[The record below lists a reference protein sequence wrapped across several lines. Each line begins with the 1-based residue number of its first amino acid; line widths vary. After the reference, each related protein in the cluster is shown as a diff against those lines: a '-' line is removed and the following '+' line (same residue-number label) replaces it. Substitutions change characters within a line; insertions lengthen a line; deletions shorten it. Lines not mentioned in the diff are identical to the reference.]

1 MKIRIIVLWLL
12 TLAWTAGTHAGD
24 LNVGGNLGVASNLTA
39 QAVVV
44 KNLAATTLAVTSV
57 TLGGE
62 TRSNW
67 PSGPTAVG
75 VVDLPTAVLDF
86 MQPGQ
91 LYRYTLTGDTTWV
104 FTNHVAGRQV
114 WLQVA
119 QDSTGGWENTWPA
132 NLLWPAD
139 GAHNGSTSQNC
150 WSVFKVLDNGSAW
163 LAQAE
168 GLSYRLP
175 CGTNCQCALQ
185 FDGRQNS
192 VSLGSLFGTVPPA
205 ITIEM
210 WVKGAAPTKAGNY
223 LFSMVDLA
231 NSLSIDGA
239 GQLVGGVATDAGT
252 HLQTV
257 PGNIMDGNWHHV
269 ALVWDGARQRL
280 YVDGVKKA
288 TTSIGGSLKIS
299 PAYLGAPTGA
309 GPVTGTMDEVRLSKI
324 ARYTDT
330 FSPACG
336 WTTDANT
343 VALWHLNEGRGTT
356 VTDSSGHGHN
366 GTLHGAPTPTWVDGV
381 TCGKP

>member
-1 MKIRIIVLWLL
+1 MKICIIILWLL
-12 TLAWTAGTHAGD
+12 TLAWPGGARAGD

-44 KNLAATTLAVTSV
+44 RNLAATTLAVTTV

-67 PSGPTAVG
+67 PSSATAVG
-75 VVDLPTAVLDF
+75 AVDLPTAVLDF

-119 QDSTGGWENTWPA
+119 QDSTGGWANTWPA

-150 WSVFKVLDNGSAW
+150 WSVFKVLDNGTAW

-175 CGTNCQCALQ
+175 CGTNGQCALQ

-192 VSLGSLFGTVPPA
+192 VSLGSLFGAVPSA

-223 LFSMVDLA
+223 LFSMADLA
-231 NSLSIDGA
+231 NSLSIDGT

-252 HLQTV
+252 RLQTV
-257 PGNIMDGNWHHV
+257 PGNILDGNWHHV

-280 YVDGVKKA
+280 YVDGVKKV

-299 PAYLGAPTGA
+299 PAYLGAPAGA
-309 GPVTGTMDEVRLSKI
+309 GPLTGSIDEVRLSQI
-324 ARYTDT
+324 ARYTDN
-330 FSPACG
+330 FLPACG

-356 VTDSSGHGHN
+356 VTDSSGYGHN
-366 GTLHGAPTPTWVDGV
+366 GTLHGAPAPTWMDGV